1 MLKQLQMGLRAFMLL
16 ASKVWSC
23 FCYMFKKQYRAVN
36 INSYA
41 WDVVCFLVFT
51 QEFVCLTWCFNFSWL
66 STNLSSMKYIHF
78 RQYLDTG
85 WVSTCLFYQLDS
97 SQSSSGSDRAGV
109 LSKTVVY
116 EHYLDLNPR
125 VRNVQITSFSCR
137 LVNITLYYRKYYV

>member
-36 INSYA
+36 INYYA
-41 WDVVCFLVFT
+41 WDVVWCIVFT
-51 QEFVCLTWCFNFSWL
+51 QEFVCLTWCFIFSWL

-85 WVSTCLFYQLDS
+85 WVSTSLFYQLDCSELS
-97 SQSSSGSDRAGV
+97 SADDLARV
-109 LSKTVVY
+109 LSTILLY
-116 EHYLDLNPR
+116 GLDLFEILASVTFR
-125 VRNVQITSFSCR
+125 
-137 LVNITLYYRKYYV
+137 